1 VKARAFAAGWDE
13 CVVIDCDGLVAGR
26 LRNKAWKADDQ
37 MSVEEVME
45 PGPSTVR
52 PDGLLEPLVGRMT
65 KRGTHLALV
74 TTPQGELIGAL
85 IREEAQRLLR
95 GEPPEQIWRNCDG
108 CPGRWAIKASR
119 VRMVEGPA

>member
-1 VKARAFAAGWDE
+1 
-13 CVVIDCDGLVAGR
+13 
-26 LRNKAWKADDQ
+26 

-108 CPGRWAIKASR
+108 CPGRWAIKAK
-119 VRMVEGPA
+119 PA